1 MKKAGGGAL
10 LAAGIFLVLLGVLIQ
25 SSILEW
31 LLDVLGLLVIGVGVI
46 VGVYGLI
53 KMFSGGQSSSGEF

>member
-1 MKKAGGGAL
+1 MRKTGGGAL
-10 LAAGIFLVLLGVLIQ
+10 LVAGIFLVILGAIIL
-25 SSILEW
+25 SSIIEW
-31 LLDVLGLLVIGVGVI
+31 LLDILGLLVIIAGVI